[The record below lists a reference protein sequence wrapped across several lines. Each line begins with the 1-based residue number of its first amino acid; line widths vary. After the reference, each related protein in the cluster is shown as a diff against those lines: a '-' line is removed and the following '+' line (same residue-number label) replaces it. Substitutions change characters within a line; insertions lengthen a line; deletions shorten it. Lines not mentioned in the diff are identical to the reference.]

1 MMTIPG
7 VGLYYAGMVDAPK
20 VHSTIFQTFSIACVI
35 TLSFF
40 IFGYSLSL
48 GPPAQGSLPVQPNQH
63 SSLYYGDA
71 SRLWYWGIGGASV
84 HQNAPTV
91 PESVYCTFQLSFAIL
106 TAALV
111 CSSFADRIK
120 FVAMLVFTLLWH
132 LAVYCPIAHAAW

>member
-1 MMTIPG
+1 
-7 VGLYYAGMVDAPK
+7 
-20 VHSTIFQTFSIACVI
+20 
-35 TLSFF
+35 
-40 IFGYSLSL
+40 
-48 GPPAQGSLPVQPNQH
+48 
-63 SSLYYGDA
+63 
-71 SRLWYWGIGGASV
+71 V

-120 FVAMLVFTLLWH
+120 FVTMLVFTLLWH